1 MKKTQFTKTGVV
13 VLVMSAVIL
22 LPACSSFSLQQV
34 DYGWPVE
41 SVLTVKDDNTVSEGR
56 YAIAFNVAPLA
67 EQEFLNPNALKGKEI
82 RLIRGT
88 EGMYYVTG
96 AGFKFVY
103 VMMPR
108 ERELSLHTKYEVSE
122 TGLKKPALNLREPY
136 VELLDGTELRL
147 LMTSDDIYKEADLR
161 AEGRK

>member
-1 MKKTQFTKTGVV
+1 
-13 VLVMSAVIL
+13 
-22 LPACSSFSLQQV
+22 
-34 DYGWPVE
+34 
-41 SVLTVKDDNTVSEGR
+41 
-56 YAIAFNVAPLA
+56 
-67 EQEFLNPNALKGKEI
+67 
-82 RLIRGT
+82 
-88 EGMYYVTG
+88 MYYITG